1 MKPYIIE
8 AKNTNEAFI
17 KIARALLEHGIES
30 KPRDMATIEIR
41 NAWIEIAEPGDGI
54 CTLESRKAN
63 TSYIEEEKKWYL
75 SGSPF
80 AKDIE
85 HASKFWN
92 KLVDRNGTVN
102 SNYGK
107 LVMVD
112 KYNGISQFE
121 WCEDSLKSDPDTRQA
136 VMNYNQP
143 QHKYKGNLDYPCTIS
158 QSFRGRDEY
167 LDTLV
172 HMRSNDII
180 LGFTNDAPFF
190 IHLQKLMA
198 EKVGLKPGPYS
209 HTAESLH
216 VYERHFDMIEK
227 IAAEKLV

>member
-1 MKPYIIE
+1 MKPYVIE
-8 AKNTNEAFI
+8 ATNINNAFI
-17 KIARALLEHGIES
+17 LVARALLKDGTRS
-30 KPRDMATIEIR
+30 KPRGMETIEIR
-41 NAWIEIAEPGDGI
+41 NAWIEISEPGDGI
-54 CTLESRKAN
+54 CTLTSRNTN

-92 KLVDRNGTVN
+92 KLVDRNGTIN

-143 QHKYKGNLDYPCTIS
+143 QHKYTGNRDFPCTVS
-158 QSFRGRDEY
+158 QSFRGRGEH

-190 IHLQKLMA
+190 IYLQKLMA
-198 EKVGLKPGPYS
+198 EKIGLKPGPYS
-209 HTAESLH
+209 HIAESLH

-227 IAAEKLV
+227 IAAEELV